1 MKKIGRKDGKS
12 FKVIEENRTTYGTAP
27 RRKMM
32 DELCSIL
39 TEDELDVLPSFIVYD
54 FYSYIDNKAQATC
67 DDKDEFNEKIGMD
80 VVAAKLDMKDHMRMA
95 KNYDRALRVMNAA
108 MRKLEDMCNK
118 HMKKARAIRRDLE
131 EYYGGDI
138 R

>member
-12 FKVIEENRTTYGTAP
+12 FKVIEENRTTYGTSP

>member
-39 TEDELDVLPSFIVYD
+39 TEDELDVLPGFIVYD

-80 VVAAKLDMKDHMRMA
+80 VVAAKLDMKDHLRMA
-95 KNYDRALRVMNAA
+95 KNYDRALRIMNAA

-118 HMKKARAIRRDLE
+118 HWKKAMAIRKDLE